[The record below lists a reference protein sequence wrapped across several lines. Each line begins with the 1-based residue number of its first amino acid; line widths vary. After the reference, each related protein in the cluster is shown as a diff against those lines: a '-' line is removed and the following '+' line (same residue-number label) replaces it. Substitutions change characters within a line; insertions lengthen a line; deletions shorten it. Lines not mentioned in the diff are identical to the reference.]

1 MKKFAF
7 NPTVAKQLMFDL
19 NMLTE
24 SNDPQKFVVK
34 NSFIRIDDGS
44 KDKGYRKPVK
54 GEKIDLNKEMN
65 HVYVVLGIEGQAID
79 FGSDLAQLNNC
90 EGWLD
95 VINVNGNEFSLKDG
109 AHVQVVGTSLV
120 FSLN

>member
-7 NPTVAKQLMFDL
+7 NPTVAKALAFDVT
-19 NMLTE
+19 MLAECVE
-24 SNDPQKFVVK
+24 SPFVVK
-34 NSFIRIDDGS
+34 NSFVRIDDGTQ
-44 KDKGYRKPVK
+44 DKGYRKPIK
-54 GEKIDLNKEMN
+54 GEKVDLNKEQN
-65 HVYVVLGIEGQAID
+65 HVYVTLGIEGQTID

-95 VINVNGNEFSLKDG
+95 VIEVNGNEFSLKDG
-109 AHVQVVGTSLV
+109 ARMSVSGKTLV

>member
-7 NPTVAKQLMFDL
+7 NPTVAKQLQFDV
-19 NMLTE
+19 NMLSECVE
-24 SNDPQKFVVK
+24 SPFVVK
-34 NSFIRIDDGS
+34 SSFVRIDDGTQ
-44 KDKGYRKPVK
+44 DKGYRKPAK
-54 GEKIDLNKEMN
+54 GEKVDLNKEMN
-65 HVYVVLGIEGQAID
+65 HVYVTLGIEGQPVD

-95 VINVNGNEFSLKDG
+95 VIEVNGNEFTLKDG
-109 AHVQVVGTSLV
+109 ARISVSGKTLV